1 MVERG
6 NLGSKGFGATVVLST
21 HSSTVISFHCIAH
34 SHNFMLPRL
43 CRVYQRDSPFHPIL
57 VIIHA

>member
-6 NLGSKGFGATVVLST
+6 NLGNKAFGAAVILST
-21 HSSTVISFHCIAH
+21 RPSTVISFHCIAH
-34 SHNFMLPRL
+34 SYYFMLPRL
-43 CRVYQRDSPFHPIL
+43 CQVYQPDSSFHPIP